1 MPNVYRFNDKLRLF
15 LFEGEHTLRQEAAV
29 FVGFYNRKGAS
40 MKNNKKAFT
49 LIELLVVVLI
59 IGILSAVALPQYTF
73 AVEKAR
79 FAEAEQTVGSLQKA
93 IDIWLLENGAP
104 SQMTQLLGKNSVSGQ
119 LSLDF
124 EGSLDCSAEDTCK
137 SKNFSYGAVCGETN
151 WCHVMVFRESERS
164 YAITWSRN
172 STGWHGDEC
181 DYYTDVSPIGEKICK
196 MLEKRGNGF
205 FACENC

>member
-1 MPNVYRFNDKLRLF
+1 
-15 LFEGEHTLRQEAAV
+15 
-29 FVGFYNRKGAS
+29 

-79 FAEAEQTVGSLQKA
+79 FAKVQQTVGTLQKA
-93 IDIWLLENGAP
+93 IDIWFLENGE
-104 SQMTQLLGKNSVSGQ
+104 SSSDGIVFLGKNANAQ
-119 LSLDF
+119 LSVDINM
-124 EGSLDCSAEDTCK
+124 DCSSSDDACK
-137 SKNFSYGAVCGETN
+137 SKYFSYYANALSSSCMMVVHQLNGAYT
-151 WCHVMVFRESERS
+151 
-164 YAITWSRN
+164 ITWIRD

-181 DYYTDVSPIGEKICK
+181 DYYPENSPIGEKICK
-196 MLEKRGNGF
+196 MLEKQGNGF